1 MDVCIEVV
9 TPSTQRLDLF
19 LYQDNKDNNS
29 LRGKGWAGLL
39 AALLEDWVSKFEVSQ
54 L

>member
-9 TPSTQRLDLF
+9 TPSRQRLDLF

-39 AALLEDWVSKFEVSQ
+39 AALLEDWVPKFEVSQ